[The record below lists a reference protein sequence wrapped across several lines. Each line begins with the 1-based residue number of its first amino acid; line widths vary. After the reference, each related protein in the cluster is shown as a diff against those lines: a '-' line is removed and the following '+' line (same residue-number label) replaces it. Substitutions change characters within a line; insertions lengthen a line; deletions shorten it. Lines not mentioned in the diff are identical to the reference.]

1 MTLEELFQSYIYKKK
16 LAGLSEATVWD
27 YKHHL
32 KGFFAF
38 VGGSLPVSALTLEQ
52 VEAYVRS
59 LLATKRLSRAT
70 VATYVRNVRIFLN
83 YADRQG
89 LLSFSPYDIK
99 IPKSPKT
106 NPLIYSD
113 AEIKQIFAS
122 ISSPVRWLYLRN
134 SSFIAL
140 MLDSGL
146 RQGEVAA
153 LLVNDVS
160 FDDSRIL
167 VHGKGGKD
175 RFVPLGAFSSRVL
188 RLYMDAC
195 PYPLEDSMFLEH
207 DGSPLS
213 KNAIRLT
220 VRRLAKKLP
229 FPLSSHKLR
238 HNFATNYCLD
248 KIEQDGQVDAFTLKM
263 LMGHSEISTTE
274 RYIHCAME
282 LLAVKSTISHL
293 DRLFADMPI

>member
-52 VEAYVRS
+52 VEAYVQS

-83 YADRQG
+83 YAARQG

-113 AEIKQIFAS
+113 AEIRQIFAA
-122 ISSPVRWLYLRN
+122 ISSPIRWLYLRN
-134 SSFIAL
+134 CSFIAL

-153 LLVNDVS
+153 LLVKDVS

-175 RFVPLGAFSSRVL
+175 RFVPLGGVL
-188 RLYMDAC
+188 
-195 PYPLEDSMFLEH
+195 
-207 DGSPLS
+207 
-213 KNAIRLT
+213 K
-220 VRRLAKKLP
+220 
-229 FPLSSHKLR
+229 
-238 HNFATNYCLD
+238 
-248 KIEQDGQVDAFTLKM
+248 FT
-263 LMGHSEISTTE
+263 
-274 RYIHCAME
+274 
-282 LLAVKSTISHL
+282 
-293 DRLFADMPI
+293 